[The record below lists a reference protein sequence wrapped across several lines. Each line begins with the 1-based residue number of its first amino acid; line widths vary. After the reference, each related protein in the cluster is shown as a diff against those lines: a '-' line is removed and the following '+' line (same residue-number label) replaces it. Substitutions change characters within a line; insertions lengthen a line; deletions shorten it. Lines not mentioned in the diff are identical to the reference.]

1 MTCKICLSVP
11 VNENQNIDQLLRRV
25 AQKKPDFV
33 EFRLDRVSNAHMIEQ
48 IARKK
53 SCSSIATDRSNR
65 DYAAKEKLLL
75 GAATAGFDFVDVDVS
90 SPSAEATLQQAR
102 SLGSKVILSF
112 HDNTRTPSP
121 GELKRILRTQ
131 IRAKSDLCK
140 VVTTAVDFHD
150 NLSILQFLEEE
161 SRDTK
166 LVSFA
171 MGPQGVP
178 SRILSP
184 LFGAE
189 FTIASFDDASKTAEG
204 QLTIDNLRNVWQ
216 LLGVQ

>member
-11 VNENQNIDQLLRRV
+11 VDENEGIDHLLERV
-25 AQKKPDFV
+25 AQKNPDFV
-33 EFRLDRVSNAHMIEQ
+33 EFRLDRVSNAETIEN

-53 SCSSIATDRSNR
+53 SCLSIATDRSNR

-75 GAATAGFDFVDVDVS
+75 GAATAGFDFVDIDIS
-90 SPSAEATLQQAR
+90 SPSAESTMQQAK
-102 SLGSKVILSF
+102 SLGSQVILSF
-112 HDNTRTPSP
+112 HDNTKTPSLD
-121 GELKRILRTQ
+121 ELKKILRTQ
-131 IRAKSDLCK
+131 IRAKGDLCK
-140 VVTTAVDFHD
+140 IVTTAVRLHD

-161 SRDTK
+161 SVETK

-189 FTIASFDDASKTAEG
+189 FTIASFDDTSKTAEG

-216 LLGVQ
+216 LIGVQ